1 MAVLTVATFKKFFDE
16 ERIRQL
22 TTETSP
28 SSGRARYNQAIVE
41 DTIAQADGTVKN
53 MLRNQYTVA
62 QIEADKGVERIIVDL
77 AIYYL
82 YQRRPGDINS
92 DIVNAFNRATTLLD
106 DLQSGKSKLAAVD
119 QLLPSGT
126 TSYDD
131 FYDDTDFFDSY
142 TR

>member
-1 MAVLTVATFKKFFDE
+1 MAILTVANFKKFFDE

-22 TTETSP
+22 ATETSP
-28 SSGRARYNQAIVE
+28 SSGRATYDETIVE
-41 DTIAQADGTVKN
+41 DIIAQADGTVKN

-62 QIEADKGVERIIVDL
+62 QIEADKGVELIIVDL
-77 AIYYL
+77 TIYYL

-92 DIVNAFNRATTLLD
+92 DIINAFNRATALLD
-106 DLQSGKSKLAAVD
+106 NLQSGKTKLSAVD
-119 QLLPSGT
+119 QLLPYGI

-131 FYDDTDFFDSY
+131 FYNDNDFFDSY